1 MEASFVRVLKGK
13 KEILSNEDRKGV
25 GGGEEKVRAERSCW
39 VFFRLKDAAWNCQP
53 IS

>member
-25 GGGEEKVRAERSCW
+25 GGGGGESKSRKE
-39 VFFRLKDAAWNCQP
+39 LLGILP
-53 IS
+53 P